1 MILLF
6 TSRKSL
12 HIALK
17 VSTHIYEIIL
27 RRIYNAIMNNLFQT
41 LARRRNYHQGK
52 NEKLKIFT
60 KKLLSTQ
67 VWCHRASKKIIEI
80 NIVKNI

>member
-12 HIALK
+12 HIALIE
-17 VSTHIYEIIL
+17 STHIYEIML

-41 LARRRNYHQGK
+41 LARRRNYRQGK
-52 NEKLKIFT
+52 NEKLKIF
-60 KKLLSTQ
+60 K
-67 VWCHRASKKIIEI
+67 
-80 NIVKNI
+80 